1 MIVHHNICRM
11 PLILRELQQSVMTDN
26 ESDSGRRIILII
38 LVVRIQKFADRTLT
52 LHNAHATVQQCNCCI
67 MALLHCCT
75 KHGLCSNSYQ
85 EYSNVNILN
94 SIEPLRNALRSC
106 FTNVMVTIYVLTN
119 SRYPGEDGLHSKIEI

>member
-1 MIVHHNICRM
+1 
-11 PLILRELQQSVMTDN
+11 MTSAEEGQPPSNDPEERQDTHTAQCTCN
-26 ESDSGRRIILII
+26 G
-38 LVVRIQKFADRTLT
+38 
-52 LHNAHATVQQCNCCI
+52 ATVQLLHYGTV
-67 MALLHCCT
+67 ALLHCCT
-75 KHGLCSNSYQ
+75 RHGLCSNSYQ